1 MFEDKIKRL
10 IEENEDEFHDFK
22 LEWYTQNQKAEMI
35 KDLFSFTNTSHH
47 EDCYILIGIR
57 DSDHQVIGVENDRN
71 RLTTDKLTDY
81 LNNLPIANHYI
92 PNIKVKTVK
101 LDNHEIDVIIIKNT
115 DDVPVYLETEY
126 RPKGCQKVI
135 RQGQIFCRLNDIET
149 PINKTAKDYQVERLW
164 KKRFHLDLSPR
175 EIYKARLREIGNWE
189 YFETDKVGFRY
200 IFDPDYCMYLESN
213 DEGRNIVESYS
224 LNQTRIKIDWD
235 TLKLMYHG
243 QVLEEIMV
251 VWLDG
256 VRFLTVAPNIGSLKP
271 LSDKPLYFQYLL
283 KDSLGFAIEKFFLN
297 NRERGISPDV
307 FQKDTLLKNIVI
319 FKDKIQK
326 EQICK
331 LLEDDLDTVRSCV
344 RPSSDQLKYAKAK
357 LETELNRAQLPPFIN
372 AVEQMCTEQNTADYI
387 NKFIQSKVNKE
398 R

>member
-1 MFEDKIKRL
+1 MKKL
-10 IEENEDEFHDFK
+10 IQENEDEFHDFK
-22 LEWYTQNQKAEMI
+22 LEWYAQNQKAEMI

-57 DSDHQVIGVENDRN
+57 DSDHQVIGVENDNN

-81 LNNLPIANHYI
+81 LNNLPIANNSI

-126 RPKGCQKVI
+126 RPKGCKKVI

-149 PINKTAKDYQVERLW
+149 PINRTAKDYQVEKLW
-164 KKRFHLDLSPR
+164 KKRFHLDLPPR
-175 EIYKARLREIGNWE
+175 EIYRARLREIDNWE

-213 DEGRNIVESYS
+213 DEGRNIVETYS
-224 LNQTRIKIDWD
+224 LNQTRIKINWD

-256 VRFLTVAPNIGSLKP
+256 ARFLTVAPNVDSLKP
-271 LSDKPLYFQYLL
+271 LSEKPLYFQYLL
-283 KDSLGFAIEKFFLN
+283 ADSLDFAIEQFFLN
-297 NRERGISPDV
+297 NREKGISPNAV
-307 FQKDTLLKNIVI
+307 QRDTLLKSIVI

-326 EQICK
+326 EKICK
-331 LLEDDLDTVRSCV
+331 LLEDNIDTVRRCV
-344 RPSSDQLKYAKAK
+344 MPSSDQLKYASAK
-357 LETELNRAQLPPFIN
+357 LKVELNARQLQSFSTT
-372 AVEQMCTEQNTADYI
+372 VEQMCIEQNTAQYI
-387 NKFIQSKVNKE
+387 NRFIRKK
-398 R
+398 

>member
-57 DSDHQVIGVENDRN
+57 DSDHQVIGVEDDRN

-164 KKRFHLDLSPR
+164 KKRFHLDLPPR
-175 EIYKARLREIGNWE
+175 EIYKARLREIDSWE

-200 IFDPDYCMYLESN
+200 IFDPDYCMYLENN

-256 VRFLTVAPNIGSLKP
+256 ARFLTVAPNIGSLET
-271 LSDKPLYFQYLL
+271 LSERPVYFQYLVA
-283 KDSLGFAIEKFFLN
+283 DSLDFTIEQFFLN
-297 NRERGISPDV
+297 KRENGIGPDS
-307 FQKDTLLKNIVI
+307 FQKESLLKSIVF
-319 FKDKIQK
+319 FKDKVQK

-331 LLEDDLDTVRSCV
+331 LLEDNIDAVRRCII
-344 RPSSDQLKYAKAK
+344 PSSDQLKYANAK
-357 LETELNRAQLPPFIN
+357 LKSELNERQLPSFST
-372 AVEQMCTEQNTADYI
+372 AVEQMCIEQNAAQYI
-387 NKFIQSKVNKE
+387 NRFIRKNE
-398 R
+398 NGI